1 MNDKEKCLVD
11 VSTLTGVSNWS
22 LLPITE
28 FGFELSKQ
36 PFWDSTKLRNGW
48 EDMQSTNICPCGR
61 KFDIQHSMNCKK
73 FSFIYIQLNDLR
85 DLTANMMSEACKDT
99 NRANMLANI
108 WTNMLAYMLAVCY
121 TIFSQAKSNQ
131 HSWIFI
137 HSLVDYLSRMSE
149 CDAAACLIITS

>member
-11 VSTLTGVSNWS
+11 ISALTGVSDWS
-22 LLPITE
+22 TVLPITE

-36 PFWDSTKLRNGW
+36 PFWDSIRLRYGW
-48 EDMQSTNICPCGR
+48 ENMQSTNICHCGR
-61 KFDIQHSMNCKK
+61 SCKK
-73 FSFIYIQLNDLR
+73 GSLFIYIQLHDLR

-149 CDAAACLIITS
+149 CDTAACLIITS